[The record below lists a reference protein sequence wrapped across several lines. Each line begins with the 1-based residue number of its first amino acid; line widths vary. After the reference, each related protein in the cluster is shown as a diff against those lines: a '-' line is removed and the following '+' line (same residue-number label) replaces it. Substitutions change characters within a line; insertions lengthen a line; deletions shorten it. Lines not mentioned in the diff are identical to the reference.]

1 MIFTEP
7 LRRKCLAR
15 PPPLCAAGARRL
27 PEEGARK
34 VMPDVLQAL
43 LEKHQAWFLK
53 KNGGARLNLSLA
65 DLQGCDFDKSQMSS
79 AKLSGANLSR
89 AILTGAILCEAD
101 LFAANLDRSDL
112 TGADL
117 TRADLRG
124 AYLRDAKR
132 SEERRVG
139 KECRS
144 RWSPYH

>member
-7 LRRKCLAR
+7 LRRKCLAAA
-15 PPPLCAAGARRL
+15 PPLFAAVTSRL
-27 PEEGARK
+27 PDEGARK
-34 VMPDVLQAL
+34 MMPDVLQAL

-101 LFAANLDRSDL
+101 LFAANLDR
-112 TGADL
+112 
-117 TRADLRG
+117 
-124 AYLRDAKR
+124 
-132 SEERRVG
+132 
-139 KECRS
+139 
-144 RWSPYH
+144 